1 MKKFVIEVEYF
12 FRIKKQKSGIFSS
25 LKNLQNKKEK
35 TSAYREASDIQS
47 TQVIINIKMINIKM
61 INKN

>member
-1 MKKFVIEVEYF
+1 MCNLSWIF
-12 FRIKKQKSGIFSS
+12 FRIKKQKSSIFSS

-47 TQVIINIKMINIKM
+47 TQVIIKIINIKI